1 MPPEDLVAMP
11 RLHAQHAGRRRPS
24 LAVAAG
30 LLALCAASCR
40 TRRDTPPDPCFASE
54 PDRCF
59 ASHGAWV
66 ILDGTVARG
75 RAAVDRSLERATAYW
90 SAPPD
95 ALRGWLVTLEDR
107 EVECNGARASG
118 CTSWRRGTLR
128 VQVLDPACPETA
140 QLVHE
145 VGHVVHD
152 DPGHRDAGWCRDA
165 EQEVTRE
172 LVRGTSASAGCA
184 RSRYYTGP
192 PSPPAACGGVPGK
205 AR

>member
-1 MPPEDLVAMP
+1 MTLRAHAPHAP
-11 RLHAQHAGRRRPS
+11 RRRRP
-24 LAVAAG
+24 LAVAGA

-40 TRRDTPPDPCFASE
+40 VRRDDPPDPCFASE

-59 ASHGAWV
+59 VSHGAWV
-66 ILDGTVARG
+66 VLDRAVARG
-75 RAAVDRSLERATAYW
+75 HAAVDRALDRAIGYW

-95 ALRGWLVTLEDR
+95 ALRGWLVTLEDH
-107 EVECNGARASG
+107 EVECNGAPASG

-145 VGHVVHD
+145 LGHVVHQ
-152 DPGHRDAGWCRDA
+152 DPGHRERGWCRDA
-165 EQEVTRE
+165 EQEATRE
-172 LVRGTSASAGCA
+172 LVRGPGASAGCG

-192 PSPPAACGGVPGK
+192 PAAPG
-205 AR
+205 ACSGPSGEGR